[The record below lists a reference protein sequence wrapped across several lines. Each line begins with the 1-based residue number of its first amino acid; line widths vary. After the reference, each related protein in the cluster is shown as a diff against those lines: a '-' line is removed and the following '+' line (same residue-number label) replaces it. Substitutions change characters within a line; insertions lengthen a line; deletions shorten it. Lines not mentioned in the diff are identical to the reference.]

1 MIFNLFSLL
10 TFQLTLVCFNVRKEI
25 EVLFARG
32 RFLWDKVVKVK
43 DKAFLI

>member
-10 TFQLTLVCFNVRKEI
+10 TFQLTLVCFSVRKET
-25 EVLFARG
+25 EVLFAHG

-43 DKAFLI
+43 DKVLLI